1 MDQQRKLTPD
11 ERVYQEN
18 KDEPRVNVVYSSE
31 SGDEG
36 VSDVDVDEASAE
48 SFPASDTP
56 ASSSSAAVP
65 KPDAGGKDS

>member
-1 MDQQRKLTPD
+1 MDRERKPTPD
-11 ERVYQEN
+11 EQVYEDN

-31 SGDEG
+31 TGNEG

-65 KPDAGGKDS
+65 RPDAGGKDG